1 MLRKIFLA
9 AFLTVHG
16 AEHRFKSF
24 EYRAARMDSA
34 MTFLTRELL

>member
-1 MLRKIFLA
+1 MGGEA
-9 AFLTVHG
+9 AQLSCYSS
-16 AEHRFKSF
+16 SF